1 MQLLKVIAR
10 LVVFLIVDECRESG
24 CHGES
29 IFINLVQKSKKE
41 LNIKLHAAKDS
52 FISLGDAA
60 TLTLPSRES
69 IVEKSLGLLNE

>member
-1 MQLLKVIAR
+1 M
-10 LVVFLIVDECRESG
+10 IVDECRESG

-29 IFINLVQKSKKE
+29 IFINLVQKSGKT

-60 TLTLPSRES
+60 TVTLPNRES
-69 IVEKSLGLLNE
+69 IIEESLRLLNE

>member
-1 MQLLKVIAR
+1 MVSIGRSLNI
-10 LVVFLIVDECRESG
+10 LIVDECRESG

-29 IFINLVQKSKKE
+29 IFINLVQKSKKT

-60 TLTLPSRES
+60 TVTLPNRES
-69 IVEKSLGLLNE
+69 IVEESLGLLNE